1 MNWEAVAAIAEAVG
15 ALAVFVSLIYLAYQI
30 RQNTASIKASSY
42 DSFVSHTSNL
52 AALLLSNEDLGRAW
66 GRGLAKP
73 DELTPTDRQRFHSL
87 MLRFYRQLESAHRQS
102 ASGLI
107 EPDLFD
113 VWWQEALEYAR
124 EPGAAA
130 WWQANRQFFTAD
142 FREFSDRALG
152 LREP

>member
-15 ALAVFVSLIYLAYQI
+15 ALAVFVSLVYLAYQI

-42 DSFVSHTSNL
+42 DSFVSHTSSL

-73 DELTPTDRQRFHSL
+73 DELNPTDRQRFHSL

-107 EPDLFD
+107 EPDLFG
-113 VWWQEALEYAR
+113 VWWQEALQYAR

-130 WWQANRQFFTAD
+130 WWRANRQFFTTT
-142 FREFSDRALG
+142 FREFANRELG
-152 LREP
+152 LRGS